1 MGIHNVKDISM
12 TLNYTNYDT
21 YTSDSNITFNKG
33 EIIKLDGSDRR
44 LKPFT
49 VYSFVKGTFLNIP
62 KGDNV
67 QFMYIPSNNTLYYSN
82 IKNNSGL
89 IDSISLLTTEVK
101 LDEPVTLKLADYGNI
116 TNYNITTSDPVLESD
131 NYYTIKD
138 NTSVLSIPVVPS
150 INM

>member
-101 LDEPVTLKLADYGNI
+101 LDEPKSLILY
-116 TNYNITTSDPVLESD
+116 
-131 NYYTIKD
+131 
-138 NTSVLSIPVVPS
+138 VVD
-150 INM
+150 